1 MTNNLFLRDVTDSD
15 LPIFFEQQ
23 LDKDANVMAAFTSK
37 DPTDR
42 AAFMAHWAK
51 IMADPGITIRTILV
65 GGQVAGHVS
74 VHGWFGEPEVSY
86 WIGKAFW
93 GKGVA
98 SQALAQ
104 FLDIVTARPLHARVA
119 KDNPASLRVL
129 QKCGFTI
136 SGEDKGFANARGVEV
151 EEFILH
157 LSASPAIEP
166 HGSSDYDPATI
177 SQHFDAFGANEWERL
192 VRTPADE
199 VSLHVHTQ
207 LLAKHLA
214 KGQRVFEIG
223 AGAGRFTQILA
234 TLGAR
239 LVVADIS
246 PVQIELNKRF
256 AAEYGFDHAVE
267 AWQQA
272 DICDLSA
279 WASGSFDAVVAY
291 GGPFSY
297 VLDRRDVA
305 LAECIRVLR
314 PGGLLFASVMSL
326 WGTVHAR
333 LPGVLAAPAAANRQI
348 IETGD
353 ISQKTFPERPGH
365 FMHLFRGGELHHW
378 LQTAGLQILNM
389 SASSCLSTT
398 WNETLTQIRDN
409 PEAWNEVLRM
419 EVEACA
425 DETSLGMGTHV
436 IAVARKP

>member
-1 MTNNLFLRDVTDSD
+1 M
-15 LPIFFEQQ
+15 
-23 LDKDANVMAAFTSK
+23 
-37 DPTDR
+37 
-42 AAFMAHWAK
+42 
-51 IMADPGITIRTILV
+51 
-65 GGQVAGHVS
+65 
-74 VHGWFGEPEVSY
+74 
-86 WIGKAFW
+86 
-93 GKGVA
+93 
-98 SQALAQ
+98 
-104 FLDIVTARPLHARVA
+104 
-119 KDNPASLRVL
+119 
-129 QKCGFTI
+129 
-136 SGEDKGFANARGVEV
+136 EV
-151 EEFILH
+151 EEFNLH
-157 LSASPAIEP
+157 LPPSPAIDL
-166 HGSSDYDPATI
+166 HGLSDYDPATI
-177 SQHFDAFGANEWERL
+177 SQHFDDFGVSEWERL

-199 VSLHVHTQ
+199 VSLHVHSQ

-214 KGQRVFEIG
+214 KGQRVLEIG

-234 TLGAR
+234 TLDAAI
-239 LVVADIS
+239 VVADIS
-246 PVQIELNKRF
+246 PVQLELNRRF

-365 FMHLFRGGELHHW
+365 YMHLFRGGELRHW
-378 LQTAGLQILNM
+378 LQTAGLQVLDL
-389 SASSCLSTT
+389 SASSCLSPT

-409 PEAWNEVLRM
+409 PEAWNDLLRM

-425 DETSLGMGTHV
+425 DEACLGMGTHL
-436 IAVARKP
+436 IAVAQKPHSDSPTAG

>member
-1 MTNNLFLRDVTDSD
+1 M
-15 LPIFFEQQ
+15 I
-23 LDKDANVMAAFTSK
+23 
-37 DPTDR
+37 
-42 AAFMAHWAK
+42 
-51 IMADPGITIRTILV
+51 
-65 GGQVAGHVS
+65 
-74 VHGWFGEPEVSY
+74 
-86 WIGKAFW
+86 
-93 GKGVA
+93 
-98 SQALAQ
+98 
-104 FLDIVTARPLHARVA
+104 
-119 KDNPASLRVL
+119 
-129 QKCGFTI
+129 C
-136 SGEDKGFANARGVEV
+136 GEDKGFANARGMEV

-157 LSASPAIEP
+157 LSPSPAIDA
-166 HGSSDYDPATI
+166 HGASDYDPASI
-177 SQHFDAFGANEWERL
+177 SQHFDDFGANEWERL

-207 LLAKHLA
+207 MLAKHLA
-214 KGQRVFEIG
+214 AGQRVFEIG

-234 TLGAR
+234 TLDAAI
-239 LVVADIS
+239 VVADIS
-246 PVQIELNKRF
+246 PVQLELNKRF

-279 WASGSFDAVVAY
+279 WESGSFDAVVAY

-365 FMHLFRGGELHHW
+365 YMHLFRGGELRHW
-378 LQTAGLQILNM
+378 LQSAGLQVLDM
-389 SASSCLSTT
+389 SASSCLSPT
-398 WNETLTQIRDN
+398 WNETLIQIRDN
-409 PEAWNEVLRM
+409 PEAWSELLRM

-425 DETSLGMGTHV
+425 DEACLGMGTHV
-436 IAVARKP
+436 IAVAQKPHSDGPAVG

>member
-1 MTNNLFLRDVTDSD
+1 M
-15 LPIFFEQQ
+15 
-23 LDKDANVMAAFTSK
+23 
-37 DPTDR
+37 
-42 AAFMAHWAK
+42 
-51 IMADPGITIRTILV
+51 
-65 GGQVAGHVS
+65 
-74 VHGWFGEPEVSY
+74 
-86 WIGKAFW
+86 
-93 GKGVA
+93 
-98 SQALAQ
+98 
-104 FLDIVTARPLHARVA
+104 
-119 KDNPASLRVL
+119 
-129 QKCGFTI
+129 
-136 SGEDKGFANARGVEV
+136 EV
-151 EEFILH
+151 EELILH
-157 LSASPAIEP
+157 LSPSPAIEP
-166 HGSSDYDPATI
+166 AGASDYDPATI
-177 SQHFDAFGANEWERL
+177 SQHFGAFGVSEWERL

-199 VSLHVHTQ
+199 VSLHVHSQ
-207 LLAKHLA
+207 VLAKHLA

-234 TLGAR
+234 TLDAAI
-239 LVVADIS
+239 VVADIS
-246 PVQIELNKRF
+246 PVQLDLNRRF
-256 AAEYGFDHAVE
+256 AAEYGFDQAVE

-365 FMHLFRGGELHHW
+365 YMHLFRGGELRHW

-398 WNETLTQIRDN
+398 WNETLAEIRDN
-409 PEAWNEVLRM
+409 PEAWNELLRM

-425 DETSLGMGTHV
+425 DEACLGMGTHV